1 VRFKIPKRKSGRL
14 KKEQKFSANF
24 TKNRP
29 EPPRAHPV
37 TALGIDQ
44 NVAICLITIN
54 SSVTDQYDMGLINYN
69 IEKYSPRQLAVI
81 PLVLL
86 VISIVIVAVNMV
98 TTGMPVTPG
107 LDFSG
112 GTAVTIRTTDS
123 HEQLQT
129 VFASYPLKE
138 ISDMND
144 AKFLKF
150 GTMDDTQSKS
160 LSALVSE
167 KYPDA
172 SINQISETFGKSLQY
187 QAFIALIF
195 SFIGMAIVIFL
206 SFRSFVPSAAVV
218 LSAFADIVM
227 TAALMNVIGITLTL
241 GTTAALLMLIGYS
254 VDSDILLT
262 TRVLKRQG
270 KLHDKFAGAFH
281 TGIIMTSTTFAA
293 ITALFIV
300 SWFGSIQIL
309 MEISAVLLIGLM
321 FDVINTWMTNVAIL
335 KWSIQKGGA
344 K

>member
-1 VRFKIPKRKSGRL
+1 
-14 KKEQKFSANF
+14 
-24 TKNRP
+24 
-29 EPPRAHPV
+29 
-37 TALGIDQ
+37 
-44 NVAICLITIN
+44 
-54 SSVTDQYDMGLINYN
+54 MGLINYN
-69 IEKYSPRQLAVI
+69 IEKYSPKQLVVI

-86 VISIVIVAVNMV
+86 VLSLLFIGFNMMS
-98 TTGMPVTPG
+98 TGMPVTPG

-112 GTAVTIRTTDS
+112 GTAVTIRTTDT
-123 HEQLQT
+123 HEQIRT
-129 VFASYPLKE
+129 VFAGYPLQE

-150 GTMDDTQSKS
+150 GTMDDAQSKS
-160 LSALVSE
+160 LATLVGQ

-195 SFIGMAIVIFL
+195 SFIGMAIVIFF
-206 SFRSFVPSAAVV
+206 SFRTFVPSVAVV

-227 TAALMNVIGITLTL
+227 TAAAMNFVGITLTL

-262 TRVLKRQG
+262 NRVLKRQG
-270 KLHDKFAGAFH
+270 KLQEKLTGAFH

-300 SWFGSIQIL
+300 SWIGSIQIL
-309 MEISAVLLIGLM
+309 MEISAVLLIGLL
-321 FDVINTWMTNVAIL
+321 FDVINTWLTNAAIL
-335 KWSIQKGGA
+335 KWYVQKGGVR
-344 K
+344 

>member
-1 VRFKIPKRKSGRL
+1 M
-14 KKEQKFSANF
+14 A
-24 TKNRP
+24 
-29 EPPRAHPV
+29 
-37 TALGIDQ
+37 
-44 NVAICLITIN
+44 
-54 SSVTDQYDMGLINYN
+54 
-69 IEKYSPRQLAVI
+69 I

-86 VISIVIVAVNMV
+86 ALALVFIALNMA

-112 GTAVTIRTTDS
+112 GTAVTIRTTDT

-129 VFASYPLKE
+129 VFADFPLVE

-150 GTMDDTQSKS
+150 GTMDDTKSKA
-160 LSALVSE
+160 LSALVTQN
-167 KYPDA
+167 YPDA
-172 SINQISETFGKSLQY
+172 SISQISETFGKALQY

-195 SFIGMAIVIFL
+195 SFIGMAIVVFVT
-206 SFRSFVPSAAVV
+206 FRTFVPSVAVV

-227 TAALMNVIGITLTL
+227 TAATMNLFGINLSL

-270 KLHDKFAGAFH
+270 KLQEKLAGAFH
-281 TGIIMTSTTFAA
+281 TGIIMTTTTFAA
-293 ITALFIV
+293 IMALFIV
-300 SWFGSIQIL
+300 SWLGSIQII
-309 MEISAVLLIGLM
+309 MEISAVLLIGLV
-321 FDVINTWMTNVAIL
+321 FDIMNTWLTNAAIL
-335 KWSIQKGGA
+335 KWYVQKGGA